1 MTSLSPRCRFGCNLF
16 MTSGIRSTMRGMS
29 LEVRAELAREHA
41 RRARQV
47 AGQLSCP
54 QASARLES
62 CALAWEMD
70 ADRFEAA
77 TSRRTNTSIYWNRSR
92 LG

>member
-1 MTSLSPRCRFGCNLF
+1 
-16 MTSGIRSTMRGMS
+16 MRGMS

-54 QASARLES
+54 QASALWSFGCANATFPLDIAAGFGTTSQPATLETRTAAA
-62 CALAWEMD
+62 CA
-70 ADRFEAA
+70 F
-77 TSRRTNTSIYWNRSR
+77 Y
-92 LG
+92 

>member
-1 MTSLSPRCRFGCNLF
+1 
-16 MTSGIRSTMRGMS
+16 MS
-29 LEVRAELAREHA
+29 LEIRAELAREHA
-41 RRARQV
+41 RRAREV

-54 QASARLES
+54 QVSARLES

-77 TSRRTNTSIYWNRSR
+77 KTRLETTGYRSEARRLI
-92 LG
+92 L

>member
-1 MTSLSPRCRFGCNLF
+1 
-16 MTSGIRSTMRGMS
+16 MTSGIHSIMKGMS
-29 LEVRAELAREHA
+29 LEIRAELAREHA

-54 QASARLES
+54 QVSARLES

-70 ADRFEAA
+70 AYRFEAA
-77 TSRRTNTSIYWNRSR
+77 TTRRQAAAYWNEARR
-92 LG
+92 LIL

>member
-1 MTSLSPRCRFGCNLF
+1 
-16 MTSGIRSTMRGMS
+16 MRGMS
-29 LEVRAELAREHA
+29 FEVRAELAREHA

-54 QASARLES
+54 RTSARLEN

-70 ADRFEAA
+70 ADRYEAA
-77 TSRRTNTSIYWNRSR
+77 TERRAFKPVYWNEMHR
-92 LG
+92 LIL